1 MDLFTNETDNST
13 SLIPSMPINLRIN
26 INNDT
31 SVATIQWDQPI
42 KNSSYITGYELRNY
56 NNILQSFNSSS
67 NITTLS
73 LTNNTPYSLTI
84 AAIFPGGFIT
94 SDRTIFTYKPN
105 STSPIPNY
113 NITARINFNSN
124 NDTVTIEWDK
134 PIENSSYIKG
144 YELRNNNNIL
154 KSFNSLPHT
163 ETISL
168 PKNTPYFLTLLTL
181 YEEKTELSWSFGYNP
196 NPNSNSPIPNGPIYT
211 NLNIND
217 DTSVATILWDKPK
230 ENSSYITGYQLRNN
244 NNILQSFNSST
255 NIATISL
262 TNNTP
267 YSLTLL
273 TLYEGGSV
281 LSASFVFTYK
291 NKFNSEVPTSFVADD
306 LKTIPECKPGWDECG
321 GLPPNTTG
329 TQENNY
335 NPLKYIYIIFHL
347 ILTLFAIYLSFKC
360 NEGFDFLSLLMA
372 IFFPYIYIIY
382 KYATSDTFCNI
393 LKNEVDDIDDKE
405 LNKSDE

>member
-13 SLIPSMPINLRIN
+13 S
-26 INNDT
+26 
-31 SVATIQWDQPI
+31 
-42 KNSSYITGYELRNY
+42 
-56 NNILQSFNSSS
+56 
-67 NITTLS
+67 
-73 LTNNTPYSLTI
+73 
-84 AAIFPGGFIT
+84 
-94 SDRTIFTYKPN
+94 
-105 STSPIPNY
+105 
-113 NITARINFNSN
+113 
-124 NDTVTIEWDK
+124 
-134 PIENSSYIKG
+134 
-144 YELRNNNNIL
+144 
-154 KSFNSLPHT
+154 
-163 ETISL
+163 
-168 PKNTPYFLTLLTL
+168 
-181 YEEKTELSWSFGYNP
+181 
-196 NPNSNSPIPNGPIYT
+196 PIPNGPINT
-211 NLNIND
+211 KLNFND
-217 DTSVATILWDKPK
+217 DTSVVTIEWDKPK

-281 LSASFVFTYK
+281 LSASFGFTYKNNSNLPIPDGPIFTNLNVNHDTSVATILWDKPKENSSYITGYQLRNNNNILQSFNSSTNITTISLTNNTPYFLTLLTLYEGGSVLSASFVFTYK
-291 NKFNSEVPTSFVADD
+291 NKFNSEVPTAFVVNP
-306 LKTIPECKPGWDECG
+306 LIKTTDCRPGEC